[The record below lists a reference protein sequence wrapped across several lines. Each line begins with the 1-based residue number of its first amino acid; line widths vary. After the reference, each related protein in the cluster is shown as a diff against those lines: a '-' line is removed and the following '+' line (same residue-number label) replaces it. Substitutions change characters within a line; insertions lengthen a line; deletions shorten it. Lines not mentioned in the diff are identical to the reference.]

1 MNTTK
6 IGGKLLLIYD
16 VDTDDTNAY
25 FRFFLGKYI
34 PIMQTLGLEMSEA
47 WLTAYG
53 DFPNR
58 LVGFIGRDIEQLLK
72 LPQNSTWHDLNQE
85 LGHFVTS
92 FEYKI
97 IKYREGF
104 QF

>member
-1 MNTTK
+1 MNTTRT
-6 IGGKLLLIYD
+6 GGKLLLIYD
-16 VDTDDTNAY
+16 VNTENTNAY
-25 FRFFLGKYI
+25 FRFFLGRYI

-53 DFPNR
+53 NFPNR
-58 LVGFIGRDIEQLLK
+58 LVGFVGRDIEQVLK
-72 LPQNSTWHDLNQE
+72 LSQNQTWHELNQE
-85 LGHFVTS
+85 LEHFVTN

-97 IKYREGF
+97 VKYREGF